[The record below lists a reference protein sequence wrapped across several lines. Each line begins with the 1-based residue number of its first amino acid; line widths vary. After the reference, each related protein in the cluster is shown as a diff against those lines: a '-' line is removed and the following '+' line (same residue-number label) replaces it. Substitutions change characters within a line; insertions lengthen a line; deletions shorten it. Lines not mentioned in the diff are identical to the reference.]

1 MNPYLE
7 PPGFLG
13 TGASL
18 LADITLVAYLLL
30 IIPLMLIGLVFA
42 RRKLHRPHH
51 KWAMTLVT
59 LINWVLIVFLMFAAY
74 RFDVAPNFPQQPDN
88 TRYLL
93 PVVHG
98 FLGIPA
104 QLLATFIVL
113 RMFLEDRNVARAK
126 ARGEKDTSRY
136 WFRSAKPVMRLT
148 LILWLA
154 TATLGVLSYL
164 TRYEVIPTYI
174 LSVQEAGVGAAPEGT
189 PDVQAPEATAELVAT
204 SEVPVA
210 TPEVTPEL
218 TLENP
223 AATPE
228 VTIEAPVETPEA
240 TAELNALL
248 EMVDVPVQTPEVT
261 PMPPAE
267 TPEVA
272 EPVETPEIEA
282 PVATPEV
289 STPVETPEV
298 EAEDEDFR
306 VEGRLEAVGS
316 AAVIVDGQRYDIS
329 NARVDDPLR
338 VGLYVRMEVRRVN
351 GQLIVD
357 RIRAEDDD

>member
-30 IIPLMLIGLVFA
+30 IIPLMIVGFVFA
-42 RRKLHRPHH
+42 RRGQHRPHH

-59 LINWVLIVFLMFAAY
+59 LINWVLIIFLMFAAY
-74 RFDVAPNFPQQPDN
+74 NFDVAPNFPQQPDN

-104 QLLATFIVL
+104 QLLATFIVI
-113 RMFLEDRNVARAK
+113 RMFLEDHNVARAK
-126 ARGEKDTSRY
+126 VRGETDTSRY

-148 LILWLA
+148 LLLWLA

-164 TRYEVIPTYI
+164 TRYEVIPAYS
-174 LSVQEAGVGAAPEGT
+174 LSVREAGTGNAPVVT
-189 PDVQAPEATAELVAT
+189 PDVRA
-204 SEVPVA
+204 
-210 TPEVTPEL
+210 PEVTPEL
-218 TLENP
+218 TPENP

-228 VTIEAPVETPEA
+228 LTPVPEVTADAPVETLEA
-240 TAELNALL
+240 AVTL
-248 EMVDVPVQTPEVT
+248 EVANPVV
-261 PMPPAE
+261 

-272 EPVETPEIEA
+272 A
-282 PVATPEV
+282 PVVTPEV
-289 STPVETPEV
+289 RTPVETPEV
-298 EAEDEDFR
+298 EDEGEDFR

-316 AAVIVDGQRYDIS
+316 AAVIVDGQRYDIRS
-329 NARVDDPLR
+329 ARVDDPLR

>member
-30 IIPLMLIGLVFA
+30 IIPLMIVGLVFA
-42 RRKLHRPHH
+42 RRGLHRPHH

-59 LINWVLIVFLMFAAY
+59 VINWVLIVFLMFAAY

-104 QLLATFIVL
+104 QLLATFIVI
-113 RMFLEDRNVARAK
+113 RMFLEDRNVTRAK

-154 TATLGVLSYL
+154 TAALGVLSYL
-164 TRYEVIPTYI
+164 TRYEVIPAYI
-174 LSVQEAGVGAAPEGT
+174 LSAREVGTGTAPVTT
-189 PDVQAPEATAELVAT
+189 PDVFAPEM
-204 SEVPVA
+204 
-210 TPEVTPEL
+210 TPEL
-218 TLENP
+218 TPEVP

-228 VTIEAPVETPEA
+228 VTVEAPAETPEA
-240 TAELNALL
+240 TAELESLL
-248 EMVDVPVQTPEVT
+248 VTADSPE
-261 PMPPAE
+261 E
-267 TPEVA
+267 TPEA
-272 EPVETPEIEA
+272 AATATPRPTRR
-282 PVATPEV
+282 PVATPEIIAPV
-289 STPVETPEV
+289 TTPEVAAPVDTPEVTAPVTTPEV
-298 EAEDEDFR
+298 EDEGEDFR

>member
-13 TGASL
+13 TRASL

-30 IIPLMLIGLVFA
+30 IIPLMIVGFVFA
-42 RRKLHRPHH
+42 RRGQHRPHH

-59 LINWVLIVFLMFAAY
+59 LINWVLIIFLMFAAY

-104 QLLATFIVL
+104 QLLATFIVI

-126 ARGEKDTSRY
+126 VRGETDTSRY

-164 TRYEVIPTYI
+164 TRYEVIPNYI
-174 LSVQEAGVGAAPEGT
+174 LSVGEVGTGNAPVVT
-189 PDVQAPEATAELVAT
+189 P
-204 SEVPVA
+204 EVFA
-210 TPEVTPEL
+210 PEVTPEL
-218 TLENP
+218 TPEDP
-223 AATPE
+223 VATPE
-228 VTIEAPVETPEA
+228 LTPVPEVTADAPVETPEA
-240 TAELNALL
+240 A
-248 EMVDVPVQTPEVT
+248 VT
-261 PMPPAE
+261 L
-267 TPEVA
+267 EVA
-272 EPVETPEIEA
+272 NPV
-282 PVATPEV
+282 VTPEV
-289 STPVETPEV
+289 SAPVNTPEVSAPVETPEV
-298 EAEDEDFR
+298 EDEGEDFR

-357 RIRAEDDD
+357 RIRVEDDD